1 MRGFTLDVQNDGNL
15 VIYGV
20 GGATWARSSSLSGG
34 SPDETLNAG
43 QAISSPNGTY
53 ELIMQTDGNLIIYN
67 HGNPLWDS
75 ATSGAGNH
83 ATMQSDGN
91 LVVYHGSA
99 ALWQSGTGGQSGG
112 FTLDLQNDGNLVIYS
127 VRGATWSRITG
138 VIGGPAAAAI
148 SWAEAQDGK
157 NLDDGLCLLF
167 VAQAYAAANV
177 NIGSVGSSNGAYQY
191 WQQDP
196 KGYTEHPGDTTPP
209 AGALV
214 F

>member
-83 ATMQSDGN
+83 AKMQSDGN
-91 LVVYHGSA
+91 LVGTTAAPPRRNPVSA
-99 ALWQSGTGGQSGG
+99 ASPALHPGPPERRQ
-112 FTLDLQNDGNLVIYS
+112 LVIDS
-127 VRGATWSRITG
+127 VREHLEPLITRERRCAG
-138 VIGGPAAAAI
+138 RRPRLNARGNRMTYRGNEYQTAR
-148 SWAEAQDGK
+148 
-157 NLDDGLCLLF
+157 
-167 VAQAYAAANV
+167 
-177 NIGSVGSSNGAYQY
+177 GSVL
-191 WQQDP
+191 
-196 KGYTEHPGDTTPP
+196 PGLW
-209 AGALV
+209 ASWGGERHRQCG
-214 F
+214 